1 MLSTIFNLLKVATV
15 IFYLLALASL
25 VIEPLHGFQMI
36 LLTIVAALAIAHAA
50 EFLLVRNKL
59 ALIEKAA
66 GHHLLNVMLFGF
78 LYWIPLLYTD
88 NANSNT

>member
-1 MLSTIFNLLKVATV
+1 MLSTIFNLLKVAAV
-15 IFYLLALASL
+15 IFYLVALASL
-25 VIEPLHGFQMI
+25 VVEPLHDYQMI
-36 LLTIVAALAIAHAA
+36 LLTVVAVLMIAHAA

-78 LYWIPLLYTD
+78 LYWIPLLYTHRL
-88 NANSNT
+88 NHR